1 MFRENAVLAEHVD
14 SMTEAQIEL
23 LIEAT
28 KALNSPFELKFL
40 TSLYIH
46 RLAKNGIFIARK
58 FMLSLPQ
65 LLCLCPV
72 LKLNCRNKAR
82 SYSVKHHK

>member
-58 FMLSLPQ
+58 GTY
-65 LLCLCPV
+65 LLYDYIYFIRLH
-72 LKLNCRNKAR
+72 LFYTTTFLYDNI
-82 SYSVKHHK
+82 